1 MSLTE
6 KIPNCIS
13 DLFPPVRAGRIA
25 LSGQTSLADTCVRMH
40 ISIRPGSVQGMAKA
54 IICPDGFKGTY
65 SAREVA
71 AAIAAGL
78 IDGGVEPIELPLAD
92 GGEGTL
98 DALLAGGGE
107 RRSATVSG
115 PLGDPVEAA
124 YGLLEEG
131 RIGVVEMAQASGL
144 TLVPVERRD
153 AWAAS
158 TRGTG
163 ELIAA
168 AARDG
173 AERILVS
180 VGGSATSDGGAGAL
194 AALEEAGIEVPP
206 LTVLCDVD
214 THFED
219 AAVVF
224 GPQKGAD
231 PEMVERLT
239 ERLVA
244 LASTLPRDPRGV
256 PMTGCAGGLSGGLW
270 AAHSAELVSG
280 ANYLLDLLG
289 FDRLMDDADLVIT
302 GEGRIDEQS
311 LEGKVVGVVAGRC
324 RAASVPCFAVVGQ
337 SALDPGRAAEMGL
350 AAVIEA
356 SSAAEQRAA
365 GRRLS
370 AGGG

>member
-1 MSLTE
+1 MRTGV
-6 KIPNCIS
+6 IS
-13 DLFPPVRAGRIA
+13 
-25 LSGQTSLADTCVRMH
+25 
-40 ISIRPGSVQGMAKA
+40 
-54 IICPDGFKGTY
+54 PDGFKGTF

-71 AAIAAGL
+71 ESVAAGL
-78 IDGGVEPIELPLAD
+78 IEGGVEPIELPLAD

-107 RRSATVSG
+107 RRTATVSG

-124 YGLLEEG
+124 YGLLDGG
-131 RIGVVEMAQASGL
+131 RVGVVEMAQASGL
-144 TLVPVERRD
+144 TLVPAERRD

-163 ELIAA
+163 ELIVA

-194 AALEEAGIEVPP
+194 AALAEAEVEVPP
-206 LTVLCDVD
+206 LTVLCDVS

-231 PEMVERLT
+231 PAMVERLT
-239 ERLVA
+239 ARLNE

-280 ANYLLDLLG
+280 ANYLLDLLD
-289 FDRLMDDADLVIT
+289 FDRLLSEADLVIT
-302 GEGRIDEQS
+302 GEGRIDQQS
-311 LEGKVVGVVAGRC
+311 MAGKVVGVVAGRC
-324 RAASVPCFAVVGQ
+324 RAASVPCFAIVGQ
-337 SALDPGRAAEMGL
+337 SGLDPAEAAEMGL
-350 AAVIEA
+350 AGVIEA
-356 SSAAEQRAA
+356 STAAEQRAA
-365 GRRLS
+365 GRTVAESPR
-370 AGGG
+370 